1 MIITILSLLS
11 SIWNILLL
19 RNSLRIVID
28 SNEILYKQ
36 LYKQYT
42 ALELLNW
49 IMIRFVGLCLL
60 IIILIMNANNNNN
73 NNNNHHLII
82 SIRIIYC
89 AFQII
94 VFIVEWYRYF
104 FALQANRLAFIVQYL
119 SLLFIMIETLIII
132 IQNQLIDGK
141 RSYRIVHMSL
151 PPI

>member
-60 IIILIMNANNNNN
+60 IIILIMNA

>member
-1 MIITILSLLS
+1 MIQDDYSGKNFLNFEILPLS
-11 SIWNILLL
+11 FTNPNIIKVFHVYLTELVDQLLL
-19 RNSLRIVID
+19 
-28 SNEILYKQ
+28 
-36 LYKQYT
+36 
-42 ALELLNW
+42 
-49 IMIRFVGLCLL
+49 L
-60 IIILIMNANNNNN
+60 IHCN